1 MQQLHL
7 PINEMA
13 IRSTG
18 MYVKV
23 VEMGSK
29 QKKGVALEL
38 AKELVMLSQV
48 YGWENLV
55 INQGLE
61 EWEPFTLGRRLLRS
75 YQ

>member
-13 IRSTG
+13 IGSTG

-38 AKELVMLSQV
+38 EK
-48 YGWENLV
+48 
-55 INQGLE
+55 
-61 EWEPFTLGRRLLRS
+61 
-75 YQ
+75 